1 MSNIV
6 ITRTSRGIVLVSLA
20 TVLELASAGHQVVA
34 TMRNPAGSPELG
46 EQAAKEK
53 LPVRIETMDVDSD
66 ESVKQAFGF
75 RHGFEARLEDAQ
87 ELDPQRLAVSCRMVG
102 NLDIERLLCGI
113 RKRSPIRISRTR
125 SSAAR

>member
-6 ITRTSRGIVLVSLA
+6 ITGTNRGIGLA
-20 TVLELASAGHQVVA
+20 TALELARAGHQVVA

-66 ESVKQAFGF
+66 ESVKQAFG
-75 RHGFEARLEDAQ
+75 Q
-87 ELDPQRLAVSCRMVG
+87 ILAKG
-102 NLDIERLLCGI
+102 PA
-113 RKRSPIRISRTR
+113 RSPR
-125 SSAAR
+125 AALPHEALILDEWRQSEL